1 SLASVFTLTQDGFTQ
16 QRVWNS
22 RTKEWL
28 LYESTP
34 VDNCDD
40 YALCG
45 PYSSCNIGNSPL
57 CSCLD
62 EFVPKYQ
69 SVWDVADWS
78 NGCVRKMPLSCSNGV
93 GFRKYSAIKLP
104 DTRTSWFD
112 ETMTLNECEKV
123 CLKNCSCTAYANLD
137 IRGGGSGC
145 LLWFGDLVDIKE
157 FPEGAQQVYVRIAA
171 SKLGPSLAPDNF
183 SGPQGDTRK
192 KRIIIKAS
200 LSSLAGIVLLGA
212 GVAVCFQAKKK
223 ILQLKR
229 EGKLVRLSPLWQRK
243 MPLQGII
250 MLKQVLSLKS
260 TRSLFCREA
269 ATRLQKF
276 NRSGYMSP
284 EYAVDGLFSVSSDVF
299 SFGVLVLEIVSGKK
313 NRCFIHP
320 DHHHNLLGHAWRL
333 HKEDTSMELIDP
345 HIRDSCL
352 ASEVLRSIHVGL
364 LCVQQGPKERPSM
377 SSVVLM
383 LASDSTLPLPK
394 HPGFFTERNI
404 ESQSSPGMLAPG
416 SVNQVSLTQLSAR

>member
-1 SLASVFTLTQDGFTQ
+1 SVASVFTLTQDGFTQ

-28 LYESTP
+28 IYESTP

-45 PYSSCNIGNSPL
+45 PYSSCNIRNSPL

-62 EFVPKYQ
+62 EFVPKYP

-123 CLKNCSCTAYANLD
+123 CLKNCSCMAYANLD

-183 SGPQGDTRK
+183 TGPQGDTRK

-223 ILQLKR
+223 FYSSREKTSLGATNISMTFAYPGIQGSTIILSTSALSK
-229 EGKLVRLSPLWQRK
+229 KL
-243 MPLQGII
+243 
-250 MLKQVLSLKS
+250 
-260 TRSLFCREA
+260 
-269 ATRLQKF
+269 
-276 NRSGYMSP
+276 GYMSP
-284 EYAVDGLFSVSSDVF
+284 EYAVDGLFSVNSDVF

-313 NRCFIHP
+313 NSCFIHP
-320 DHHHNLLGHAWRL
+320 DHQHNLLGHAWRL

-364 LCVQQGPKERPSM
+364 LCVQQCPKERPSM

-383 LASDSTLPLPK
+383 LASDSTLPQPK